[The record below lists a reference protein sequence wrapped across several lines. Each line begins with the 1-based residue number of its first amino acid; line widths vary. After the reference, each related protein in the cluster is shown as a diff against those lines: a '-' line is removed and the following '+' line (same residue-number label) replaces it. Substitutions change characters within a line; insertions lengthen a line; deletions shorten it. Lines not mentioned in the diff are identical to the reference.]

1 MKSKLLFS
9 LFTLLISLCSL
20 STFAQ
25 DGKLTVRGSVT
36 DAAGEM
42 LVGAHLSFAPISSPD
57 QKTDAVSDKEGRF
70 EVKLPLNYYT
80 LRVTYTGYASYE
92 ARVECVDSIQML
104 PIVLQESSSELAGV
118 EVKANRIS
126 YNTKGYVASIA
137 NDPLFKTRNL
147 AEAMRMLPGLYLKDN
162 EFNAY
167 GEKIGSVFVNNK
179 RLMYKGSA
187 LVSYLSTLQAKN
199 IVSVQVLNST
209 ADPLL
214 TDKMAFVIKIT
225 TTSAEDGG
233 NATVGVLASASSVN
247 DFLVKPTLNIQQ
259 RIGKWSM
266 FLMPNYTPRSMLNRG
281 MKSTTTL
288 FESGV
293 VRKETQMSHLKYKP
307 TLWLTGGLAYEF
319 DKNNNLSLNLSG
331 MHQKRLQTAETHNDI
346 FEDSQRTDA
355 TDGYVGERR
364 KINYFEG
371 MLNYFG
377 ELPVAT
383 LYGSLNYAFKEDDGH
398 TDRRQ
403 TLADGQQN
411 LFGQDKMAYYH
422 LLSASLSATWKVA
435 KGHKVITSATATQ
448 WDNKNN
454 YCQPQNQEAG
464 RYRYLYKESSFDGS
478 LGYEYSKRAWEVSVG
493 SRYLKS
499 HMKPQVVQDG
509 KTADYTRNVGK
520 FLPFATLTYVYDQQR
535 YKTITLQYER
545 TYDFSNLLAM
555 DPTTDWRSEYSYNK
569 GNPNLD
575 PGFTDKVA
583 LQTRIGK
590 FDIRGRFEN
599 DLSNVT
605 TYALDDAGNE
615 VHSYDNGLHV
625 QSLFFFLGFP
635 LVEFSDQWRLDYYAT
650 YLWKKEKYES
660 RKRVTSQVTGGF
672 TLMGTLPGRINFNC
686 SATLNSPQRSFYTN
700 IYSLGIVDASLGKW
714 FWKNKWYARLSCNYF
729 FLTRTSEQTPVLR
742 TDSRFDRA
750 MLTVNLSLSYRLK
763 WGNKRARVN
772 SNRVISTEAMRMN
785 N

>member
-1 MKSKLLFS
+1 MKSKLAFF
-9 LFTLLISLCSL
+9 LFTLLLSLCSFP
-20 STFAQ
+20 TFAQ
-25 DGKLTVRGSVT
+25 DGKLTVRGNVV
-36 DAAGEM
+36 DAAGEK
-42 LVGAHLSFAPISSPD
+42 LVGAHLSFASLADPD
-57 QKTDAVSDKEGRF
+57 KKTDAVSDKEGRF
-70 EVKLPLNYYT
+70 EVKLALNYYT
-80 LRVTYTGYASYE
+80 LRVTYTGYAPYE
-92 ARVECVDSIQML
+92 ARVECVDSIQMP
-104 PIVLQESSSELAGV
+104 PIVLQESSNELAGV
-118 EVKANRIS
+118 VVKANRIS
-126 YNTKGYVASIA
+126 YNTKGYVANIA
-137 NDPLFKTRNL
+137 GDPLFKTRNL
-147 AEAMRMLPGLYLKDN
+147 SEAMRMLPGLYLQDN
-162 EFNAY
+162 EFHAY

-179 RLMYKGSA
+179 RLMYKGPA

-233 NATVGVLASASSVN
+233 NATVGVSARASSVY
-247 DFLVKPTLNIQQ
+247 DFQAKPTLNIQQ

-266 FLMPNYTPRSMLNRG
+266 FLMPDYTPRSMLNRG
-281 MKSTTTL
+281 MKNTTTL
-288 FESGV
+288 SESGV
-293 VRKETQMSHLKYKP
+293 VRKETQMSHLKFKP
-307 TLWLTGGLAYEF
+307 TLWLTGGLSYEF
-319 DKNNNLSLNLSG
+319 DKSNNLSLNFSG

-346 FEDSQRTDA
+346 FEGDQQADA

-377 ELPVAT
+377 DLPVAT
-383 LYGSLNYAFKEDDGH
+383 LYGTLNYVFKEDDGH

-403 TLADGQQN
+403 SLADGQQS
-411 LFGQDKMAYYH
+411 LFAQDKMAYYH
-422 LLSASLSATWKVA
+422 LLSGSLSATWKLG
-435 KGHKVITSATATQ
+435 KGHKVATSVTATQ

-454 YCQPQNQEAG
+454 YQQPLAQEAN

-478 LGYEYSKRAWEVSVG
+478 LGYEYSKGTWNVNVG
-493 SRYLKS
+493 TRYLNS

-509 KTADYTRNVGK
+509 KTAYYTRNVSK
-520 FLPFATLTYVYDQQR
+520 FLPFATLTYVYDPTS

-555 DPTTDWRSEYSYNK
+555 DPTTNWRSEYSYNK
-569 GNPNLD
+569 GNPHLN

-599 DLSNVT
+599 DMSNVG
-605 TYALDDAGNE
+605 TYALDEAGNE
-615 VHSYDNGLHV
+615 VHSYDNGLHS
-625 QSLFFFLGFP
+625 QSIFFFLGFP

-660 RKRVTSQVTGGF
+660 RKQVTSQVTGGF

-700 IYSLGIVDASLGKW
+700 LYYLGDVDASLGKW
-714 FWKNKWYARLSCNYF
+714 FWKNKWYAGLSCSYT
-729 FLTRTSEQTPVLR
+729 FLTRTSEQTPVFR
-742 TDSRFDRA
+742 TDSRYDRA
-750 MLTVNLSLSYRLK
+750 MLMVKLSLSYRIK

-785 N
+785 D